1 MMNFPLLEVIGTL
14 IGILYI
20 VLEYR
25 ANVWLWPVGVVMP
38 IIYIFIYYQAG
49 IYADM
54 GINVY
59 FLIAAIYG
67 WIVWCKGNSKL
78 KTGTAG
84 NVKSVAGNVEHVEAI
99 ETTDASAED
108 GQPIV
113 YTSKREWLW
122 CSVVFAATFALLAYI
137 LVNFTPSTVPYS
149 DSFTTALSV
158 VGMWMLAHKRIEHW
172 ILWIIVD
179 AVSAV
184 MYINKALYPT
194 SGLYILYTI
203 IAIAGYMKWQKM
215 MKAEKN

>member
-1 MMNFPLLEVIGTL
+1 MNFPLLEVIGTL
-14 IGILYI
+14 IGILYV

-25 ANVWLWPVGVVMP
+25 ASVWLWPVGVVMP
-38 IIYIFIYYQAG
+38 FVYIFIYYQAG
-49 IYADM
+49 IYANM

-67 WIVWCKGNSKL
+67 WIVWCKG
-78 KTGTAG
+78 KTKPKVNTAG
-84 NVKSVAGNVEHVEAI
+84 NVENAEVVEISV
-99 ETTDASAED
+99 ED

-203 IAIAGYMKWQKM
+203 VAIAGYIKWQKM
-215 MKAEKN
+215 MKAERS